1 MDIFLPRRLL
11 NATAARSLKN
21 IEQVKEDPPQRGGP
35 SDRDDYTKPE
45 HKDCCRPAD
54 RQLALV
60 LFMSVGL

>member
-11 NATAARSLKN
+11 KCDRPRSLKA
-21 IEQVKEDPPQRGGP
+21 IEQVKEDPPQSGGP

-45 HKDCCRPAD
+45 HKDCCRPTD
-54 RQLALV
+54 RQLAPV